1 MEEENN
7 KLEDKRK
14 YFTAAPL
21 KEGLVQ
27 WPCSGQNLPPD
38 GPAAANCRQRD
49 LQRPLQPAQMV
60 AEARPTPP
68 SLTSI
73 SPSSSALTL
82 QPIDPPPNLSSPL
95 PTIPVHPNHHDLYP
109 CYHHPTHPHHDHLLY
124 STTAPPK
131 STGVIKG
138 GTSPIPATTTCSSQT
153 CHHLQ
158 TQRPRP
164 TPPPA
169 RAIPSHPIP
178 SLDQKYR
185 TPKPQSPAPNSHRPP
200 KSTGVINGRASPSQ
214 PPRSPASP
222 EYTLSPISLFLFLGS
237 SPPSKQQVLLSGD
250 TGSQKTREARQ
261 VVRRQFPN
269 TFY

>member
-1 MEEENN
+1 
-7 KLEDKRK
+7 
-14 YFTAAPL
+14 
-21 KEGLVQ
+21 
-27 WPCSGQNLPPD
+27 
-38 GPAAANCRQRD
+38 
-49 LQRPLQPAQMV
+49 MV

-164 TPPPA
+164 TPPSA

-178 SLDQKYR
+178 SHPIPSHPWTKNIEL
-185 TPKPQSPAPNSHRPP
+185 QSPSHRLQTVTAPP
-200 KSTGVINGRASPSQ
+200 N
-214 PPRSPASP
+214 
-222 EYTLSPISLFLFLGS
+222 
-237 SPPSKQQVLLSGD
+237 QQG
-250 TGSQKTREARQ
+250 
-261 VVRRQFPN
+261 
-269 TFY
+269 